1 MNKELIPY
9 YEYFDCFFD
18 SFCKITSSMLLSGDN
33 SSDDD
38 SNPEILNIKSIILML
53 EPLQNDESFK
63 NNPEEPKNSTELN
76 YKIRNKYIN
85 IITI

>member
-1 MNKELIPY
+1 
-9 YEYFDCFFD
+9 
-18 SFCKITSSMLLSGDN
+18 MLLSGDN

-63 NNPEEPKNSTELN
+63 NNPEEQDKSNPT
-76 YKIRNKYIN
+76 KIRL
-85 IITI
+85 